1 MELIQSKNIE
11 DFSILLDGLY
21 PDFGNHFC
29 HTILCWCGI
38 MEVGEQQKR
47 NEGHFWEV
55 WLVKDHLGDTQAI
68 CGLYSLSKST
78 NELWLGW
85 FGVLPELRNKNIGT
99 YTINQL
105 KFKEK
110 NLGAKSLMSY
120 VDEDGKPLN
129 FYYRH
134 GFGVI
139 NKVGSY
145 VDENNLSMSDFEDRN
160 DFVIKCPL
168 Y

>member
-1 MELIQSKNIE
+1 MELIQSKNIV
-11 DFSILLDGLY
+11 DYSVLLDGLY

-29 HTILCWCGI
+29 HTILCWCEI
-38 MEVGEQQKR
+38 MEVGEQPKR
-47 NEGHFWEV
+47 KEGKFWEV
-55 WLVKDHLGDTQAI
+55 WIVRDHLKNTLGI
-68 CGLYSLSKST
+68 CGLYSLSEST

-85 FGVLPELRNKNIGT
+85 FGILPELRSSGIGAHV
-99 YTINQL
+99 INQL
-105 KFKEK
+105 KVKAK
-110 NLGAKSLMSY
+110 NIGAAALMSY

-139 NKVGSY
+139 DKVGNY
-145 VDENNLSMSDFEDRN
+145 IDENNLSMDGFEDRN

-168 Y
+168 D